1 MTSRDLFE
9 QAYAKDQNCT
19 IEWCQSQR
27 LSTGYLDRYM
37 TRAWHWWQRGKEA
50 A

>member
-9 QAYAKDQNCT
+9 QAYADCT
-19 IEWCQSQR
+19 GCKIEDIRSWRMGDSYR
-27 LSTGYLDRYM
+27 MPAAST
-37 TRAWHWWQRGKEA
+37 AWRWWQRGKEA